1 MIGIVVDSNSQ
12 LPDALAARF
21 GIAVV
26 PMPVQIDGV
35 DYLEGVDL
43 DADEF
48 YRFWSE
54 GHTPRIVTSQPSPGA
69 FSAVY
74 ERLAGSG
81 VTEILSVHVSESMSG
96 TLNSARLATAS
107 SSVPVRLVDT
117 NTASFGISCCA
128 LAATEAIRGG
138 ADLEEAAVVAE
149 NCAQTVGTAFVVGV
163 PGLVDSSGRAVG
175 VDVEAAAA
183 EGIPVLAMTGGV
195 LEVLDTVRTLDGA
208 VASMTEYA
216 LGISSGLAHEARIAV
231 GTADDSS
238 RPVAEALTAGLT
250 GHDAIA
256 DVVQY
261 RIGPSIGAHTGPGTA
276 GLFVF

>member
-12 LPDALAARF
+12 LPAALAARF
-21 GIAVV
+21 AIAVV
-26 PMPVQIDGV
+26 PMPVQVDGV

-43 DADEF
+43 DADQF
-48 YRFWSE
+48 YRFWSG
-54 GHTPRIVTSQPSPGA
+54 GHTPCIVTSQPSPGA

-74 ERLAGSG
+74 ERLVESG

-96 TLNSARLATAS
+96 TLNSARLAAKS

-128 LAATEAIRGG
+128 VAAADVILAG

-149 NCAQTVGTAFVVGV
+149 QRALSVGTAFVVGV
-163 PGLVDSSGRAVG
+163 PGLVDASGRAVG
-175 VDVEAAAA
+175 VDVGAAAL
-183 EGIPVLAMTGGV
+183 EGIPVLAMTAGV
-195 LEVLDTVRTLDGA
+195 LEVLDTVSTLQGA
-208 VASMTEYA
+208 VASMTDYA
-216 LGISSGLAHEARIAV
+216 LKMSSGFDHEACVAV
-231 GTADDSS
+231 GTSDESS
-238 RPVAEALTAGLT
+238 QPVGEALTAALT
-250 GHDAIA
+250 GHLGVV